1 MTQHGSIGEPKHM
14 RQEILTTARALF
26 IEQGYRGLSMSV
38 LARAVGVSKA
48 ALYYHYQDK
57 EELFLAVLNELLNEI
72 EVLIDAAVGG
82 QTTSRE
88 KIQALVH
95 TILAWPQEQRAAI
108 RLASQE
114 MAQIS
119 SPARKRFHRDYH
131 EKFIGK
137 IQAVIEQGIQKGELR
152 PLNPALATW
161 SLLGMMYP
169 YFFPAHATE
178 LPPPAEV
185 IDHLVLIYLDG
196 LAQSSRRAW

>member
-1 MTQHGSIGEPKHM
+1 MTLFGSNGEPKQM

-26 IEQGYRGLSMSV
+26 IEQGYRGLSMSA

-48 ALYYHYQDK
+48 ALYYHFQDK

-82 QTTSRE
+82 QATSRE
-88 KIQALVH
+88 KINTLVH
-95 TILAWPQEQRAAI
+95 TILAWPQDQRAAI
-108 RLASQE
+108 RLASQA
-114 MAQIS
+114 MAHIS
-119 SPARKRFHRDYH
+119 SPARKSFHRDYH

-137 IQAVIEQGIQKGELR
+137 IQAFIEQGIQNGELR

-178 LPPPAEV
+178 LPPPGEV
-185 IDHLVLIYLDG
+185 IDQLVLIFLDG
-196 LAQSSRRAW
+196 LAQSSR

>member
-1 MTQHGSIGEPKHM
+1 MAQHGSNGEPKHM

-48 ALYYHYQDK
+48 ALYYHFQDK

-88 KIQALVH
+88 QIQALVH

-119 SPARKRFHRDYH
+119 SPARKIFHRDYH
-131 EKFIGK
+131 ES
-137 IQAVIEQGIQKGELR
+137 VIEQGIQNGELR

-178 LPPPAEV
+178 LPPPDEV

-196 LAQSSRRAW
+196 LAKSSR

>member
-1 MTQHGSIGEPKHM
+1 MTLQGSNGEPKHM

-48 ALYYHYQDK
+48 ALYYHFQDK

-72 EVLIDAAVGG
+72 EVLIDAAVEG

-88 KIQALVH
+88 QIQALVH
-95 TILAWPQEQRAAI
+95 TILAWPQDQRAAI

-119 SPARKRFHRDYH
+119 SPARKNFHRDYH

-137 IQAVIEQGIQKGELR
+137 IQSVIEQGIQKGELR

-196 LAQSSRRAW
+196 LAQSSR